1 MTMIANVEQ
10 PAGRWSMLLPTRG
23 LLRVAGPD
31 ARAFLQGLISND
43 IEKITTNRAL
53 WAAFLTPQGKF
64 LHDLFLCHEPNT
76 GNADTF
82 LVDCEAARRA
92 DLRRRLG
99 LYRLRAQA
107 TIEAASEDYAVAVL
121 FGAEALTAL
130 GLPAEAGRA
139 RTFAGGLVYVDPRL
153 PALGARAVLPRD
165 GASAALAEAGFAPAD
180 QTAHDRLRIALG
192 VPDGSRDLEVER
204 SPLLENGF
212 DELGGIDWDK
222 GCFLGQELTAR
233 TKYRALIKKRLLPVA
248 IEGPAPPPGTPVM
261 AAGKEVGVMRS
272 SVDGIGLAL
281 LRLEETRGLPPGALS
296 SGEARL
302 TVKPPAWFKD

>member
-1 MTMIANVEQ
+1 MEDVPNIEP
-10 PAGRWSMLLPTRG
+10 PAGRRGVLLAARG
-23 LLRVAGPD
+23 LLRVTGPD
-31 ARAFLQGLISND
+31 TRAFLQGLISND
-43 IEKITTNRAL
+43 IEKITTDRAL

-64 LHDLFLCHEPNT
+64 LHDLFLCRDP
-76 GNADTF
+76 NADNSDT
-82 LVDCEAARRA
+82 LLLDCEAARGA
-92 DLRRRLG
+92 DLQRRLS
-99 LYRLRAQA
+99 LYRLRANV
-107 TIEAASEDYAVAVL
+107 TVEAVSEEYALAAL
-121 FGAEALTAL
+121 LGAEALAAL

-139 RTFAGGLVYVDPRL
+139 RSFAGGLVYVDPRL

-165 GASAALAEAGFAPAD
+165 DAAAALAEAGFAAAPMD
-180 QTAHDRLRIALG
+180 TYDRHRIALG

-248 IEGPAPPPGTPVM
+248 IQGPAPAPGTPVI

-302 TVKPPAWFKD
+302 SVKPPAWFED